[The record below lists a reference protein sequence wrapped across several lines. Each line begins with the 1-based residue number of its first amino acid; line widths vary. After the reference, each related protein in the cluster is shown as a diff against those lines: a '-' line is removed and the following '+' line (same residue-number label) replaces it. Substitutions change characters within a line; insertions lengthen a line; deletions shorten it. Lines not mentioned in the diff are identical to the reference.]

1 MDTILPRS
9 CLVTHIP
16 SSAAPPRAGVGAE
29 VINGVAAKRAG
40 VLVAALEPLVKA
52 GTVELV
58 AAGAAT
64 LIRHALVATHDTVAN
79 GALRLPLHCPKRVT
93 PERRQTVDDAPA
105 LLHWLSAHYSL
116 SSILTEQSEGWTGR
130 GGWC

>member
-1 MDTILPRS
+1 MGIILPRS

-58 AAGAAT
+58 AAGAAA

-93 PERRQTVDDAPA
+93 PERRQTVDDAPT
-105 LLHWLSAHYSL
+105 LLHWLSAHYPSRL
-116 SSILTEQSEGWTGR
+116 VPTEQSKR
-130 GGWC
+130 G